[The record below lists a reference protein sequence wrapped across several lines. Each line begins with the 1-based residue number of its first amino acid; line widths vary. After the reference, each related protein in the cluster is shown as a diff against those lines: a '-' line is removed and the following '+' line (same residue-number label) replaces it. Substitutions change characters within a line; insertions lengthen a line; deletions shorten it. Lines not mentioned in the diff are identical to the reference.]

1 MTDYENVCFA
11 FFLAQYTFS
20 ENVLS
25 SGPFS
30 PSNFDSGLQPKQEF
44 DATSKRRII
53 KTSQSPTRDSVL
65 TIKSEPQWE
74 VDSIMPSMVTD
85 RRSEIEYSIE
95 MEARHIL
102 RLCK

>member
-1 MTDYENVCFA
+1 MTYCENVCFS
-11 FFLAQYTFS
+11 FFLAWYTFS
-20 ENVLS
+20 DNVLS

-30 PSNFDSGLQPKQEF
+30 PSNFDPGLQPKQEF
-44 DATSKRRII
+44 DVTPKRRII
-53 KTSQSPTRDSVL
+53 KSSQSPTRDSVL

-74 VDSIMPSMVTD
+74 VDSIMASMATD
-85 RRSEIEYSIE
+85 KRPEIEYSIE